1 MQIYQICVLI
11 HVHKRKL
18 SVPIL
23 MTFIIHLV
31 VLAHDK
37 KVKERIGDY
46 RLIRKTLSLPLNYQD
61 SVNQEGSVCL
71 LIHLT

>member
-1 MQIYQICVLI
+1 M
-11 HVHKRKL
+11 HKRTL
-18 SVPIL
+18 SVPIF
-23 MTFIIHLV
+23 TIFVIDLV

-37 KVKERIGDY
+37 KWKERIGDY

-61 SVNQEGSVCL
+61 SVNQEGRVCL

>member
-11 HVHKRKL
+11 VYVHKRKL

-31 VLAHDK
+31 VLARDK

-61 SVNQEGSVCL
+61 SVNQEGGCAY
-71 LIHLT
+71 